1 MADFAIPTQVS
12 PGSIP
17 VQPVSYF
24 PSPVPVSM
32 LRLDLLSSWASG
44 NKYFKLKYFIQDAV
58 DHGYQTLV
66 SKGGMYSNH
75 LEAFARACAHF
86 QRKAICLVRTH
97 APDPESPT
105 MRTIRDLGAQI
116 EFLSPEVYDMWD
128 ESRVLEQFSGSLY
141 IPEGGLHMNGIKGA
155 REIGL
160 QVMPEKPNKIILA
173 GGSMCTAVG
182 ILSSLPENTTL
193 HIVPAWKGCTDSYF
207 QQLLTMH
214 GIEPGGSWK
223 VWPDFHFGGFSKWN
237 EDLLRFMM
245 DFSEKTLIPLDPVYT
260 GKMMF
265 AIREM
270 LDKGCFEST
279 DKVLA
284 IHTGGLQGVRGLAYR
299 FPQAWK
305 PYADQIRING

>member
-1 MADFAIPTQVS
+1 MADFVFPAQIS

-17 VQPVSYF
+17 VQPVTYF

-44 NKYFKLKYFIQDAV
+44 NKYFKLKYFIQEASDR
-58 DHGYQTLV
+58 GFQTLV

-86 QRKAICLVRTH
+86 QRKAICLVRAH

-105 MRTIRDLGAQI
+105 MRTIRNLGAQI
-116 EFLSPEVYDMWD
+116 EFLPPEVYDAWE
-128 ESRVLEQFSGSLY
+128 ESQVCAQFPDSCF
-141 IPEGGLHMNGIKGA
+141 IPEGGLHVKGIKGA
-155 REIGL
+155 QEISL
-160 QVMPEKPNKIILA
+160 LVMPDKANQIILA

-182 ILSSLPENTTL
+182 LLSSLSENTTL
-193 HIVPAWKGCTDSYF
+193 HIVPAWKGCTDSYV
-207 QQLLTMH
+207 QQLLSKH
-214 GIEPGGSWK
+214 GIVPACSWN

-237 EDLLRFMM
+237 SELLNFMK
-245 DFSEKTLIPLDPVYT
+245 DFFETTLIPLDPVYT
-260 GKMMF
+260 GKMMYALLQMLKDGYF
-265 AIREM
+265 A
-270 LDKGCFEST
+270 ST

-284 IHTGGLQGVRGLAYR
+284 IHTGGLQGVEGFAYR

-305 PYADQIRING
+305 SYADQIKING